1 MGVLKKLAGETAI
14 YGLST
19 ILARMINFFFVPIYT
34 RILTVGEYGSY
45 SEIMSYI
52 AVLQVV
58 LVLGLETGCFRFA
71 NKGGDPG
78 KPFGTA
84 FATVLVVSLA
94 FFAAMC
100 LFSDSLYI
108 FIYRLT
114 ISGLR
119 PGLSSSAKRR

>member
-1 MGVLKKLAGETAI
+1 MGVLKKLAGETAV

-71 NKGGDPG
+71 NKEG
-78 KPFGTA
+78 
-84 FATVLVVSLA
+84 ATKFLSPQGVRQTRAHTQS
-94 FFAAMC
+94 
-100 LFSDSLYI
+100 SPD
-108 FIYRLT
+108 
-114 ISGLR
+114 
-119 PGLSSSAKRR
+119 LSS

>member
-1 MGVLKKLAGETAI
+1 MYKIREMGVLKKLAGETAI

-34 RILTVGEYGSY
+34 RILTTGEYGSY

-71 NKGGDPG
+71 NKEADSA

-84 FATVLVVSLA
+84 LSTVTALSFDFL
-94 FFAAMC
+94 
-100 LFSDSLYI
+100 
-108 FIYRLT
+108 
-114 ISGLR
+114 IS
-119 PGLSSSAKRR
+119 